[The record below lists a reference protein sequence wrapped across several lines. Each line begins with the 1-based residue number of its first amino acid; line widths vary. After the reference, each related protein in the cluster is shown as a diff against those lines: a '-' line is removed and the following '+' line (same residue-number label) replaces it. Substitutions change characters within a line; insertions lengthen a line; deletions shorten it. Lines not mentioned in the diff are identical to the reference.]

1 MRYPD
6 GGGLTAVERARREQ
20 VRLAA
25 ADLIEAGASDREV
38 ARRFRVTRRS
48 ANRWR
53 RALALGGRQALASRG
68 PGGAQ
73 CKLDPGQLRVLET
86 VLDAGPVASG
96 WSDQCWTLV
105 RIAEIVLRRFGV
117 EYTLAGLYL
126 LLHRIGWSVRVP
138 SRKATERDEAKIAAW
153 KDEQWPLIK
162 KKAADLGAWLCFE
175 DEAGQG
181 LRPPKG
187 RTWGRRGHTPVVRVT
202 AAGTKR
208 VSMAALI
215 CTKAGR
221 RSRLIYRIHLD
232 RGPAKGRR
240 KGFTETDYAHLLD
253 AAHQQLG
260 GAIVLVWDN
269 LNTHVSRAMH
279 ELIAARLWLTVYQ
292 LPPYAPELNPVEGVW
307 SHLKR
312 SLANLTKHSLE
323 QLTALVKTRLKR
335 MQYRS
340 RLLQGLIAK
349 TGLDLQL

>member
-1 MRYPD
+1 M
-6 GGGLTAVERARREQ
+6 
-20 VRLAA
+20 
-25 ADLIEAGASDREV
+25 AS
-38 ARRFRVTRRS
+38 S
-48 ANRWR
+48 
-53 RALALGGRQALASRG
+53 G
-68 PGGAQ
+68 PGGAR

-117 EYTLAGLYL
+117 EYTLAGLDL
-126 LLHRIGWSVRVP
+126 LLHRIGWSVQVP

-162 KKAADLGAWLCFE
+162 RKAADLGAWLCFE

-187 RTWGRRGHTPVVRVT
+187 RTWGRRGHTPVVRVS

-335 MQYRS
+335 MQYHS